1 MQNMSTLIAKNG
13 VYPLKFRRVSY
24 HMIVNL
30 KALLLES
37 RDLPLIA
44 GFIQSDVRCLAA
56 FYGIDVIRL
65 YSIFT
70 QQSKI

>member
-1 MQNMSTLIAKNG
+1 
-13 VYPLKFRRVSY
+13 
-24 HMIVNL
+24 MIVNL

-37 RDLPLIA
+37 RDLLMIA

-65 YSIFT
+65 YSIFI
-70 QQSKI
+70 SKAKFELCLM

>member
-1 MQNMSTLIAKNG
+1 
-13 VYPLKFRRVSY
+13 
-24 HMIVNL
+24 MIVNL

-37 RDLPLIA
+37 RDLLGIYYMIA
-44 GFIQSDVRCLAA
+44 GFMQSDVHCLAAA